1 MNKKWIAYGVT
12 GAVGLGLVAGGASA
26 MASAMDLR
34 TTDGTVVPGG
44 AITGKNGSVLD
55 RPVTLSVS
63 DTSVTV
69 VSAATPTV
77 VTPASAATPAT
88 APSPT
93 TSPSPVTPNT
103 PPTPASPASPV
114 TPPSPVSPATPASPV
129 SAASPAT
136 PASPASVASSPSN

>member
-1 MNKKWIAYGVT
+1 MKKKWIAYSVT
-12 GAVGLGLVAGGASA
+12 GAVGLGLVAGGATA

-55 RPVTLSVS
+55 RPVTLNVS

-69 VSAATPTV
+69 VSAATPAEVTA
-77 VTPASAATPAT
+77 VTPATPNT

-93 TSPSPVTPNT
+93 TSPSPVTP
-103 PPTPASPASPV
+103 
-114 TPPSPVSPATPASPV
+114 ATP
-129 SAASPAT
+129 ASPAT
-136 PASPASVASSPSN
+136 PA